1 MNDFNPGQQLRDFLK
16 EMYPLD
22 SDYINSADK
31 KFFVDKIDD
40 ALIAEGGFTKLVY
53 ESSINYIVRRLINTA
68 EYLRRKYESD
78 KLSDTFPPGKFL
90 VELRRFL
97 TDNTRIQ
104 SDDAEKIL
112 ALLNLCVEAKNKQ
125 LKKSRKKR
133 ILRAAQS
140 NNELCC
146 YICGEALNSE
156 EVEMENIEEIQIKKD
171 LQSQEKVQIE
181 HIWPRAM
188 GGATEDF
195 NLKVSCSL
203 CNNKKQNYIDA
214 SDFHYEQIS
223 LISDKDDES
232 FSIEFKKEYKIAIW
246 SKSNYTCSVCGKPAL
261 SVGRLNFGR
270 LNPNDS
276 WHFLNIE
283 AYCDKH
289 TPE

>member
-1 MNDFNPGQQLRDFLK
+1 MSETNPGQQLRDFLK
-16 EMYPLD
+16 QIYPFDLD
-22 SDYINSADK
+22 DINAVENN
-31 KFFVDKIDD
+31 FFVYKIDN
-40 ALIAEGGFTKLVY
+40 ALIAEGNFANLLY
-53 ESSINYIVRRLINTA
+53 ESSINYILRRLINTA

-78 KLSDTFPPGKFL
+78 TFPPGKFL
-90 VELRRFL
+90 VELRRFI
-97 TDNTRIQ
+97 TDHTRIN
-104 SDDAEKIL
+104 SDDAEKII
-112 ALLNLCVEAKNKQ
+112 ALLNLCVEAKNKK
-125 LKKSRKKR
+125 LKPSRKKR
-133 ILRAAQS
+133 IVRNAKS
-140 NNELCC
+140 NNELSC
-146 YICGEALNSE
+146 YICGKALTSE
-156 EVEMENIEEIQIKKD
+156 EVEIKTIKENQTDNNLPNQEE
-171 LQSQEKVQIE
+171 VQIE

-195 NLKVSCSL
+195 NLKISCSY

-223 LISDKDDES
+223 LVSDKNDEF
-232 FSIEFKKEYKIAIW
+232 FSTELKREYKIAIW
-246 SKSNYTCSVCGKPAL
+246 SKSNYSCSVCGKPAL